1 MHLSR
6 TLNRSLGDVLSMSL
20 FEVQLWV
27 AHLSPEQPA
36 PDTSALDEICD

>member
-6 TLNRSLGDVLSMSL
+6 TLNRSLGAVLSMSL

-36 PDTSALDEICD
+36 PDTSALDEMCD